1 MTANRVHCIFP
12 PKASQCKVLFV
23 VIGTKRSLGSQ
34 LPQSGV
40 SETGQAD
47 VKETVYRGG
56 FGLSRTG
63 YPVETSAATVVWQQ
77 STNTLLWR
85 CIASWTETKTVTTPT
100 WWEKN
105 QDFPLIS
112 GQLRS
117 AHSELLRRFR
127 EVSSD
132 EVNKALLFNIF
143 QKQWL
148 EHGPCGFLCRTAFLY
163 MWEDSIIDLPFHIK
177 VSQMQGRKQL
187 IQ

>member
-1 MTANRVHCIFP
+1 MQSSLCCYWNKEIFGEPAPSERSIWDGAGGCQGDRV
-12 PKASQCKVLFV
+12 
-23 VIGTKRSLGSQ
+23 
-34 LPQSGV
+34 
-40 SETGQAD
+40 
-47 VKETVYRGG
+47 RGG

-63 YPVETSAATVVWQQ
+63 YPVETSTATVVWQQ

-85 CIASWTETKTVTTPT
+85 CIAAWTETKTVTTPT
-100 WWEKN
+100 WWEKK

-163 MWEDSIIDLPFHIK
+163 TWEDSVIDLPFHIK